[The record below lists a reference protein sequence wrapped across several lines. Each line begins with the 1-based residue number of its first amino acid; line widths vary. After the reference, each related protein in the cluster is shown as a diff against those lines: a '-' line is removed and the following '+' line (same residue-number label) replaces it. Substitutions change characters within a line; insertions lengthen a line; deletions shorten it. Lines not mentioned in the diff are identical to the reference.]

1 MTDKER
7 IEKLI
12 EDNKLQAELIVLK
25 TKSEGWLK
33 ELKRE
38 EETREMLA
46 SQLKRLKPTYNEIS
60 QDLKKKMVSFF
71 IRTYFSKQY
80 DELSPHQVGQKA
92 GDFIQ
97 NVVRKL
103 PKFQNNLELAIINEL
118 QITTRET
125 TKVYNRY
132 ET

>member
-12 EDNKLQAELIVLK
+12 EDNNKLQAELIVLK

-33 ELKRE
+33 ELKKE
-38 EETREMLA
+38 EETREMLVN
-46 SQLKRLKPTYNEIS
+46 QLTKLKPTYNEIS
-60 QDLKKKMVSFF
+60 QELKKKMVSFF
-71 IRTYFSKQY
+71 VRTYSLKQY

-118 QITTRET
+118 QITTREPD
-125 TKVYNRY
+125 
-132 ET
+132 